1 MIFFNYS
8 EDSKIRS
15 QLPPQPVA
23 DEVTSI
29 ILIQTVAMNPNKKH
43 IQTFWKLV
51 SRSYKSVCSGVLLSF
66 QEVHFQICK
75 GFARHYWFPKCSVVQ
90 MGIYLKTNSQSGEGG
105 GHGIKAEQIS
115 ISQPSASHTESAT
128 NKMLTSLYR
137 DQASQHLQNEY
148 VVNRFLL
155 NFLYSCDQSTSL

>member
-51 SRSYKSVCSGVLLSF
+51 SSSYKWVCSGVLLCF
-66 QEVHFQICK
+66 QEVQICK

-105 GHGIKAEQIS
+105 GHGIKAEWIS